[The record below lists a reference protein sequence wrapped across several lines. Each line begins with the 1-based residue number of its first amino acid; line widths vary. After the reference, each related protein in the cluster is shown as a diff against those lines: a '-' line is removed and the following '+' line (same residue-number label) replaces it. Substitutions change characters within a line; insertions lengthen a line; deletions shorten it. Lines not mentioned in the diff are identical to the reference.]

1 MKNQL
6 LLFVFI
12 AATLCSA
19 NAADGFYTSG
29 TKLMDANGKEFVMRG
44 ANYSWAW
51 QRGNESTV
59 IPAAAR
65 QGMNCLRISI
75 SDGHLSYCGGVTP
88 ASTVANLIQLCENNK
103 LICVLVVHDELGD
116 NSLDAI
122 QRAADYWASI
132 ASTLKGHEWSTIVN
146 IANEWVAD
154 HDKNDVW
161 SQGYQ
166 KAVKTIRNAGITNTL
181 MIDCAGYGQGPSS
194 IWERGAEVVAADE
207 QKNILYSIHMYDWAG
222 KDESTVKEN
231 IDKALTVGVPL
242 VIGEFGYEHKGNEV
256 AYQTILDYTK
266 EKRVGYIGW
275 SWTGNS
281 SDTQALDMFGGYD
294 DSNMKTNGEKII
306 LGSNG
311 IKETAE
317 ICSVYGGKGGL
328 KTDDSSTAAD
338 DDDTDDKK
346 GDDTGD
352 SQEQTPA
359 TGTTTLWS
367 GSQNADWGTSFTI
380 DASRLSAA
388 AVGDTLHIDFSP
400 LSGDASPGIKIA
412 SLSPW
417 QEIYQQYGL
426 SGSSV
431 EFILTQD
438 AINYLQKSMLIQGQ
452 GMTVTCV
459 KVLHQNATGLTSV
472 EAEATNLSSPREYY
486 TIDGKRVSR
495 PMGSGLYIIRQGGK
509 TRKISIR

>member
-1 MKNQL
+1 M
-6 LLFVFI
+6 
-12 AATLCSA
+12 TMLCGA
-19 NAADGFYTSG
+19 NAADGFYVSG

-75 SDGHLSYCGGVTP
+75 SDGHLSYCGGVTA

-166 KAVKTIRNAGITNTL
+166 TAVKTIRDAGITNTL
-181 MIDCAGYGQGPSS
+181 MIDCAGYGQGPSA
-194 IWERGAEVVAADE
+194 IWERGAEVVAADD
-207 QKNILYSIHMYDWAG
+207 QKNTMFSIHMYDWAG
-222 KDESTVKEN
+222 KDETTVKEN

-294 DSNMKTNGEKII
+294 DSDMKTNGEKII

-311 IKETAE
+311 IQETAE

-328 KTDDSSTAAD
+328 KTDDTTDQD
-338 DDDTDDKK
+338 DDDDDK
-346 GDDTGD
+346 GDDSGSSDTK
-352 SQEQTPA
+352 TPA
-359 TGTTTLWS
+359 TGTTVLWS
-367 GSQNADWGTSFTI
+367 GSQDADWGTGFTI
-380 DASRLSAA
+380 DASQLGNASP
-388 AVGDTLHIDFSP
+388 GDTLHIDFTT
-400 LSGDASPGIKIA
+400 LSGDASPGIKVA

-417 QEIYQQYGL
+417 QEFFQQYGL

-431 EFILTQD
+431 EFILTQE
-438 AINYLQKSMLIQGQ
+438 AIDGLQKSMLIQGQ
-452 GMTVTCV
+452 GLTVTCV
-459 KVLHQNATGLTSV
+459 KVLHQVTTGLQTVRTDNIDFSV
-472 EAEATNLSSPREYY
+472 SYEIY
-486 TIDGKRVSR
+486 TIDGKRVDKATGR
-495 PMGSGLYIIRQGGK
+495 GLYIIRQGGK
-509 TRKISIR
+509 TKKISIR